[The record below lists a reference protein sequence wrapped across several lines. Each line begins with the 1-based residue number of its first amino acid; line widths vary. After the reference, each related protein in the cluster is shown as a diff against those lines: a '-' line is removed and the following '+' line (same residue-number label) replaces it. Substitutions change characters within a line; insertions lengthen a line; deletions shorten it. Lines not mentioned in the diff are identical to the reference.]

1 MPGTISRSANFFD
14 QKLVSAQAEVYGVRD
29 GFKTGRLPVGGK
41 LRMTS
46 FFQRWIVTTLAVLVA
61 ANIVPGIGYDT
72 FAGVAVASLLLGL
85 LNAFVRPIMLLISLP
100 LVVYTF
106 GLFVLLINASLL
118 YAVGKLVRTFHV
130 ETFGAAFWGGLV
142 ISLVSI
148 GVNLLTGRTHG
159 RIIWQRR
166 GRHGRRVDRDGGN
179 GPVIDV

>member
-1 MPGTISRSANFFD
+1 
-14 QKLVSAQAEVYGVRD
+14 
-29 GFKTGRLPVGGK
+29 
-41 LRMTS
+41 MTS
-46 FFQRWIVTTLAVLVA
+46 FLQRWIVTTLAVLVA

-106 GLFVLLINASLL
+106 GLFVLLINALLL
-118 YAVGKLVRTFHV
+118 YTVGKLVRTFHV

-142 ISLVSI
+142 ISLVSL
-148 GVNLLTGRTHG
+148 GVNLLTGRTRG
-159 RIIWQRR
+159 RITWQRR
-166 GRHGRRVDRDGGN
+166 GRPGRRVDRDGGN